1 MFESSR
7 ECKLIQVYIQGDL
20 EKFILA
26 MNEYDQVSR
35 LKKIESILLL
45 EMKRRLTVDNEPD
58 FS

>member
-7 ECKLIQVYIQGDL
+7 ECKLIREYLQKDL
-20 EKFILA
+20 DKFTLA

-45 EMKRRLTVDNEPD
+45 EMKRRLIIEDEPD